1 MADVE
6 MEDPPE
12 MLVTRR
18 PKRSTAGNRYA
29 QRFIHF
35 WVTSIDICDSEWKRL
50 SLKWPWMIQKMS
62 RMTMTS
68 STTRVQSFR
77 LAVLVIVF

>member
-29 QRFIHF
+29 QIFVHILGNIYRH
-35 WVTSIDICDSEWKRL
+35 L
-50 SLKWPWMIQKMS
+50 
-62 RMTMTS
+62 
-68 STTRVQSFR
+68 
-77 LAVLVIVF
+77 